1 MKLFTQLLCV
11 LLFLFYNFSWSATVK
26 DRQGAVLQ
34 DRERMEKSGRWIYN
48 DIEIGFKKA
57 KEQNKPLLVT
67 FRCVPCLACIGMDTE
82 VLLENS
88 QISFLLDQFI
98 CLRIINANK
107 LDLTKFQF
115 DYDLSFSV
123 LTFNPDG
130 TLYNRFGSWK
140 HQKDPQD
147 KTTESFESALKGAL
161 AIHSDYPKNKALLLG
176 KQGKPHKYKS
186 PLSIPGIKGK
196 FKEELDWNGQVVRSC
211 VHCHQ
216 INDSL
221 NWHARDRKLNLAPE
235 QIYPY
240 PSCEIL
246 GLTLGNEFPLR
257 AEKISSDSPADLA
270 GFKKGDQILQVSGQF
285 ITTEADM
292 SWALHNIPNSVNEIP
307 ILVQRASRKGILK
320 VKLSS
325 NWKNNSDI
333 SRRVGTWTK
342 RALAFGGMKLEEIDN
357 STKRSFGLRS
367 DSLALEAKHV
377 GQYNKHALAKRA
389 GWKKGDILIEVEGRT
404 DRMTESQLIGWIL
417 ERRRPG
423 QNLNGVAIRSG
434 KKIKLTIP
442 VQ

>member
-1 MKLFTQLLCV
+1 MKLCPPLFSVLLC
-11 LLFLFYNFSWSATVK
+11 LFYNFCWSATVK
-26 DRQGAVLQ
+26 DRQGSVLK
-34 DRERMEKSGRWIYN
+34 DREKMEKSDRWIYN
-48 DIEIGFKKA
+48 DIDTAFKRS

-67 FRCVPCLACIGMDTE
+67 LRCVPCLACIGMDTE
-82 VLLENS
+82 VLLES
-88 QISFLLDQFI
+88 SRISFLLDQFV

-107 LDLTKFQF
+107 LELSKFQF

-123 LTFNPDG
+123 LTFNSDG

-140 HQKDPQD
+140 HQKDPED
-147 KTTESFESALKGAL
+147 KTTKSFESALKGAL
-161 AIHSDYPKNKALLLG
+161 ALHAEYPKNKARLLG
-176 KQGKPHKYKS
+176 KQGKPHKYKN

-221 NWHARDRKLNLAPE
+221 NWHARDEKLTLEPE

-246 GLTLGNEFPLR
+246 GITLGNEFPLQV
-257 AEKISSDSPADLA
+257 EKISSDSPADLA
-270 GFKKGDQILQVSGQF
+270 GLKKGDLILQLSGQS
-285 ITTEADM
+285 ITTEADI
-292 SWALHNIPNSVNEIP
+292 SWALHNTDAFAKEIK
-307 ILVQRASRKGILK
+307 ILVQRGVRKGILEI
-320 VKLSS
+320 KLSPG
-325 NWKNNSDI
+325 WKNDSDI

-357 STKRSFGLRS
+357 STKRSFGLRP

-404 DRMTESQLIGWIL
+404 NRMSESQLIGWIL
-417 ERRRPG
+417 
-423 QNLNGVAIRSG
+423 
-434 KKIKLTIP
+434 
-442 VQ
+442 

>member
-1 MKLFTQLLCV
+1 MF
-11 LLFLFYNFSWSATVK
+11 FLANSLWGATVK
-26 DRQGAVLQ
+26 DRQKAVLD
-34 DRERMEKSGRWIYN
+34 DRTKMEKNDRWIYN
-48 DIEIGFKKA
+48 DIDIAFKTA
-57 KEQNKPLLVT
+57 KEQSKPLLVT
-67 FRCVPCLACIGMDTE
+67 LRCVPCLACIGMDTE

-88 QISFLLDQFI
+88 RITSLLDQFI

-140 HQKDPQD
+140 HQKNPED
-147 KTTESFESALKGAL
+147 KTTKSFESALKGAL
-161 AIHSDYPKNKALLLG
+161 ALHAEYPKNKPLLLG
-176 KQGKPHKYKS
+176 KQGEPSKYKS
-186 PLSIPGIKGK
+186 PLYIPGIKGK

-221 NWHARDRKLNLAPE
+221 NWHARDRKLTLAPE

-257 AEKISSDSPADLA
+257 VEKISSDSPSDLA
-270 GFKKGDQILQVSGQF
+270 GLKKGDRILQVSGQS
-285 ITTEADM
+285 ITTEADI
-292 SWALHNIPNSVNEIP
+292 SWVLHNIPNTANEIP
-307 ILVQRASRKGILK
+307 ILVQRESRKGILK
-320 VKLSS
+320 VKLPPD
-325 NWKNNSDI
+325 WKNNSDI

-342 RALAFGGMKLEEIDN
+342 RALAFGGMKLDEIDD
-357 STKRSFGLRS
+357 STKISLGLRT

-377 GQYNKHALAKRA
+377 GQYKKHALAKRA
-389 GWKKGDILIEVEGRT
+389 GWRKGDILIEVEGRT
-404 DRMTESQLIGWIL
+404 DRMSESQLIGWIL
-417 ERRRPG
+417 KRRRPG

-434 KKIKLTIP
+434 KKLNLAIP